1 MTDDCDNGVFEVNI
15 EKGIFDHQEYM
26 KWVDANK
33 DSITEFQE
41 GQLGERAEEF
51 AKLIKNANSDLKE
64 ATTVKQDEEDDFPEG
79 AEIVYSEYSGRFWKS
94 IASVGDVIE
103 AGQGLL
109 IIEAMKAEMIISA
122 PKSGKIIKI
131 CHGNGD
137 MVDSGDI
144 VAVIET
150 IA

>member
-1 MTDDCDNGVFEVNI
+1 MI
-15 EKGIFDHQEYM
+15 Q
-26 KWVDANK
+26 
-33 DSITEFQE
+33 
-41 GQLGERAEEF
+41 
-51 AKLIKNANSDLKE
+51 NANSELKE
-64 ATTVKQDEEDDFPEG
+64 SVTVKPGEEEDFPEG

-150 IA
+150 LA